1 MGSSERKMKEKELR
15 RNDIIEAAETVFFAK
30 GYHNTTMDD
39 IAKTAEFSKRTLY
52 VYFNSKEQ
60 LYFEIMI
67 RGYRLMQGM
76 LQQEMLETKTAN
88 AIDSLVQMGNV
99 FYRFSKVHPEYFKAI
114 MEYETAEIDFD
125 RGITDASRE
134 ECYALG
140 ETMTEYL
147 IGLTRK
153 GIEEGVIR
161 KSLNP
166 VQTALVLW
174 SCVIGVLNTVRK
186 KENYLRQMHSTT
198 PDELVMAAFHLMVES
213 IKV

>member
-1 MGSSERKMKEKELR
+1 MGSGERRMKEKEIR

-30 GYHNTTMDD
+30 GYENTTMDD

-67 RGYRLMQGM
+67 RGYRMMQGM
-76 LQQEMLETKTAN
+76 LQQEMLEATSAT
-88 AIDSLVQMGNV
+88 AIDSLMQMGDV
-99 FYRFSKVHPEYFKAI
+99 FYRFSKVHPQYFKAI

-125 RGITDASRE
+125 AGITDASRE
-134 ECYALG
+134 ECYQLG

-153 GIEEGVIR
+153 GIEEGAIR

-174 SCVIGVLNTVRK
+174 SCVIGVLNTARK

-198 PDELVMAAFHLMVES
+198 PEELVLAAFNLMVES